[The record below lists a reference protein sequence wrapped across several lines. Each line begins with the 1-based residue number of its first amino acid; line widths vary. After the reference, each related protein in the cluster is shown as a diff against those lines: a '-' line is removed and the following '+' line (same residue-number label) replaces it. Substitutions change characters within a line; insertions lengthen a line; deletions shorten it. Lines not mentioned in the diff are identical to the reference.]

1 MSLVFALLVV
11 TLLSGC
17 PWMVNPFNS
26 EEGEGAVVA
35 QEGEGAAEGEV
46 NLPLEGEGEQPGPE
60 GVVEGTP
67 EGEGVVPPEGEA
79 ESPGL
84 EGIAEGT
91 AEGEVVLPPEGE
103 GEQLGLE
110 GAVEGVVEGET
121 VLPPEGEAELPGSE
135 GAAEGTAEG
144 EVVPPLEG
152 EGEWPEPEGE
162 VDGSLEEEGEAVA
175 EGETPPTDALPL
187 CEYWPLVTGN
197 YWEGYLQTI
206 IASRWRLQVDDM
218 FTHNGCEV
226 FAVSWVTV
234 NGRTTRIQQE
244 YWVFLEGWLYVTE
257 DPADL
262 DVLPAVG
269 EGMQRFLPEWL
280 IPGVS
285 FVSEY
290 LTNGEGVWT
299 PSVDEADIAQALEQ
313 ASIAPEARSV
323 DEIVVLGYSVES
335 EGEPFAAFFP
345 WGRYYGPMTLSGM
358 NSITQSH
365 VLYSTECSGL
375 REVE

>member
-1 MSLVFALLVV
+1 MKRNVGYWRISAGVLFVLTVV
-11 TLLSGC
+11 LMSGC
-17 PWMVNPFNS
+17 PRVGSLP
-26 EEGEGAVVA
+26 EGEEEEGALVLQEGEGAVEA
-35 QEGEGAAEGEV
+35 ESSGTEGEGAEGEII
-46 NLPLEGEGEQPGPE
+46 LPLEGEEGQPGPE
-60 GVVEGTP
+60 GVVE
-67 EGEGVVPPEGEA
+67 EDGED
-79 ESPGL
+79 
-84 EGIAEGT
+84 
-91 AEGEVVLPPEGE
+91 EVVLPPEDE
-103 GEQLGLE
+103 GEW
-110 GAVEGVVEGET
+110 
-121 VLPPEGEAELPGSE
+121 PGPE

-152 EGEWPEPEGE
+152 EGEWPEPEGAVE
-162 VDGSLEEEGEAVA
+162 GSLEEEGEALT
-175 EGETPPTDALPL
+175 EGEEPPPDALPL

-197 YWEGYLQTI
+197 HWEGYHLQTI
-206 IASRWRLQVDDM
+206 IASSWRLQVDDT

-290 LTNGEGVWT
+290 LTNGEDVWT

-313 ASIAPEARSV
+313 ASIAPEARSL

-375 REVE
+375 GEEE